1 MANYANLKS
10 AIQEVI
16 RQNGNNEITGAL
28 MQQTLLS
35 MVGVLGAGYQFM
47 GIATTSMDPGTPDY
61 NVAYL
66 APAGTYPNFGNKTIA
81 TGYIGVLSYNGTWAV
96 STIAVGGSSPTPTP
110 ENAVLGGGQ
119 LSLVNRRFPAWSQGT
134 ADIKSKFIT
143 MMSVDANGVLQVQ
156 AGNNLGN
163 TSSELLH
170 ISDLTITPNADAVIF
185 KVVFYDETGA
195 FQSATPYM
203 ARSANTYVTQA
214 NVVQSYTITNQYCRI
229 VVANTTLSTQERDKS
244 IALAKIDFSG
254 ADATYPDTGHKM
266 QVVEAVEYFS
276 PAEFR
281 AYVPVSKMN
290 GKWMVDFDPSE
301 WMITDFT
308 TRVFVAPNGVDS
320 NNGLTPATPVKTLE
334 QAATIGHTIIL
345 LPGTY
350 TSGVN
355 FTAGCN
361 LSQVNLIGYPDESGD
376 VIVDCDGSAP
386 VTITGDAYVQDII
399 FTNGDDGSLK
409 VVLES
414 TAYNVCLAGC
424 QFNNSILNSYGGLTV
439 QGGTVYVY
447 KCQANGNI
455 KDGFNYH
462 YSPVS
467 NIVPHVTEM
476 YCEAHNNGNDDT
488 YYSNNGSTAHDGALT
503 LRVNCRYSHCKGGL
517 LADVN
522 AKTRSY
528 NFGITC
534 IASSL
539 NPSNSTEQPFQCS
552 VYCGSGAQM
561 WLYDVTS
568 VGSNYD
574 ISCVDNGSGGYT
586 NRQYGSIYKSGSVRV
601 IVL

>member
-81 TGYIGVLSYNGTWAV
+81 TGYIGVLLYNGTWAV

-134 ADIKSKFIT
+134 VDIKSKFIT
-143 MMSVDANGVLQVQ
+143 MMSIDANGVLQVQ

-185 KVVFYDETGA
+185 KVVYYDETGA

-203 ARSANTYVTQA
+203 ARVANTYVTQA

-229 VVANTTLSTQERDKS
+229 VVANTTLSNQERDKS
-244 IALAKIDFSG
+244 VALAKIDFSG
-254 ADATYPDTGHKM
+254 ADATYPDTGHTM

-334 QAATIGHTIIL
+334 QAATIGNTIIL

-355 FTAGCN
+355 FTLGVTLAN
-361 LSQVNLIGYPDESGD
+361 VNLIGYPDATND
-376 VIVDCDGSAP
+376 VIVENQGDTP
-386 VTITGDAYVQDII
+386 ITITGDAYIQDII
-399 FTNGDDGSLK
+399 FREGADGALK
-409 VVLES
+409 VALTSANSV
-414 TAYNVCLAGC
+414 VCLNHC
-424 QFNNSILNSYGGLTV
+424 QFNESAGYGGLTV

-447 KCQANGNI
+447 RCQANGNS

-462 YSPVS
+462 ASS
-467 NIVPHVTEM
+467 NSIVPHATEM
-476 YCEAHNNGNDDT
+476 YCEAHNNGNNDT
-488 YYSNNGSTAHDGALT
+488 YYSNNGSTAHDGALV
-503 LRVNCRYSHCKGGL
+503 LRVNCRYSYCKGGL

-574 ISCVDNGSGGYT
+574 ISCVDNGSGVYT

>member
-96 STIAVGGSSPTPTP
+96 STIAVGGPSPTPTP

-134 ADIKSKFIT
+134 VDIKSKFIT
-143 MMSVDANGVLQVQ
+143 MTSVDANGVLQAQ

-203 ARSANTYVTQA
+203 ARSANTYVPQA

-229 VVANTTLSTQERDKS
+229 VVANTTLSNQERDKS
-244 IALAKIDFSG
+244 VALAKIDFSG
-254 ADATYPDTGHKM
+254 ADATYPDTGHTM

-290 GKWMVDFDPSE
+290 GKWMVDFDPAE
-301 WMITDFT
+301 WMITDVT

-355 FTAGCN
+355 FTDGCN
-361 LSQVNLIGYPDESGD
+361 LSYVNLIGYPDDSGD
-376 VIVDCDGSAP
+376 VIVDCDGRAP

-414 TAYNVCLAGC
+414 TTYNVCLVRC

-462 YSPVS
+462 YSPTN

-476 YCEAHNNGNDDT
+476 YCEAHNNGNNDT
-488 YYSNNGSTAHDGALT
+488 YYSNNGSTAHDGALV
-503 LRVNCRYSHCKGGL
+503 LRVNCRYSYCKGGL

-574 ISCVDNGSGGYT
+574 ISCVDNGSGVYT
-586 NRQYGSIYKSGSVRV
+586 NRQYGFVYKSGSVRV